1 MPRTAARFT
10 QADIARALR
19 AARGFGMRVRLAAS
33 GDIVIE
39 PAAEM
44 VADQPP
50 RAPPMGQGLPDRAPL
65 VF

>member
-19 AARGFGMRVRLAAS
+19 AARGLGMRVRLAAS

-39 PAAEM
+39 PAAETA
-44 VADQPP
+44 ADQPP
-50 RAPPMGQGLPDRAPL
+50 PAAPGGGGLPDRAPL